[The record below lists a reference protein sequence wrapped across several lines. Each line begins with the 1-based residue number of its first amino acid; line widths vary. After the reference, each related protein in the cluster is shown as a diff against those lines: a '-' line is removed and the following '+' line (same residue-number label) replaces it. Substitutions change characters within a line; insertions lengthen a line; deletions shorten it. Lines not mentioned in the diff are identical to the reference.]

1 MEIIYSDIEIWI
13 RINKKLKNE
22 DFITS
27 SGITQV

>member
-22 DFITS
+22 DFIIS